1 MMCNASL
8 RSNQQSIVP
17 ATLISRTR
25 YRHFESTWQIFSSCC
40 CLGQLR
46 QSARQ
51 KTALGKLLRERER
64 LLVGRARILA
74 VSEPSIHI
82 RPRRVRQVIA
92 VKLARC
98 HDVVDLRMSRA
109 RPWPRSGHCAK
120 AVIVGG
126 IGRLR
131 LIARRLTFHM
141 RGNPKST
148 KRPLERP
155 IDGSVGPRGATPDL
169 PDM

>member
-8 RSNQQSIVP
+8 RSNQPSIVL

-25 YRHFESTWQIFSSCC
+25 YRHFDNARQIFSSSC

-46 QSARQ
+46 HSTRQ
-51 KTALGKLLRERER
+51 KAALGKLLRERER
-64 LLVGRARILA
+64 PLVGRARILA
-74 VSEPSIHI
+74 APKPPVHI
-82 RPRRVRQVIA
+82 RPGRVRQMVV
-92 VKLARC
+92 VKFARC
-98 HDVVDLRMSRA
+98 QNGVNLRISRA

-155 IDGSVGPRGATPDL
+155 LDGSVGPRGATPDL